1 MVIDHLTS
9 LCHKYEP
16 VVYFYCNRNESQRRT
31 PEVVMRAIVK
41 QLSVVLPGDDQ
52 LPEVVVQEYKGREK
66 EGLAD
71 GALRLSECEKL
82 IVSLLDIH
90 PQTTIIIDALDEV
103 YQDKRWTLISSL
115 QKLIVQSPSLVKV
128 FVSSRDNLEIR
139 LKLEDVPN
147 MYIEA
152 TDNRGDNT
160 RYVMR
165 ELESATE
172 NRLLL
177 TGEAP
182 EKLKALSVE
191 TSERHANEM

>member
-1 MVIDHLTS
+1 
-9 LCHKYEP
+9 
-16 VVYFYCNRNESQRRT
+16 
-31 PEVVMRAIVK
+31 MRAIVK